1 MPTRR
6 ATWSDLLPASKI
18 LAEAFHDDYLFGD
31 FIHPRRT
38 EFSDDVYLYWLRF
51 LREVYYTEP
60 GEYLVVSYQE
70 ANNNNDNDK
79 ENNSPEL
86 EQNQQQQQNQTI
98 TGIAHWIR
106 NHSTPPP
113 TPWPSQLALKA
124 TETYNKLENLYWP
137 NRALSK
143 SHDAILPLGN
153 PFFAH
158 HWSGS
163 RADSWHLS
171 ILGVSPE
178 YGGQGYGRSLVAWG
192 FERSLREAVSCSV
205 ISVPGQEG
213 FYRVCGFDR
222 VVGTTNDEGG
232 EGNAWRKAGIE
243 ASTIMFCDHG
253 VEPSGLRGFG
263 EG

>member
-38 EFSDDVYLYWLRF
+38 EFPDDVYLYWLRF

-70 ANNNNDNDK
+70 ANNNNDNDR

-113 TPWPSQLALKA
+113 NPLALPASPQSNRNLQQTRKPLLAQPSLLQIPRRHPPPRQPVLRTPLERLASRQLASVHSRRKPGVWRARL
-124 TETYNKLENLYWP
+124 
-137 NRALSK
+137 RALSGR
-143 SHDAILPLGN
+143 LG
-153 PFFAH
+153 
-158 HWSGS
+158 
-163 RADSWHLS
+163 L
-171 ILGVSPE
+171 
-178 YGGQGYGRSLVAWG
+178 
-192 FERSLREAVSCSV
+192 
-205 ISVPGQEG
+205 
-213 FYRVCGFDR
+213 
-222 VVGTTNDEGG
+222 
-232 EGNAWRKAGIE
+232 
-243 ASTIMFCDHG
+243 
-253 VEPSGLRGFG
+253 
-263 EG
+263 